1 MAVLHWSGLAGPPL
15 RLTIQAFHMDA
26 LVKDII
32 AVVLPTLTLILGVGF
47 VYWRENRKLFQE
59 KIFEFKL
66 NAYKEILEEV
76 GLFYEDIFSFLERL
90 QDYEKS
96 EDEWN
101 VDAKE
106 DFSSYYKKA
115 FALKRLYYKS
125 MVLLPEEQLN
135 ELNLLMSRCISHV
148 TMHSHI
154 GTDLPHDSYHNLYEK
169 INGFAEL
176 ARKDLSINL
185 LNASLNK
192 RLVLDFYPI
201 ELPKNPPGYVEGTD
215 YAEQ

>member
-1 MAVLHWSGLAGPPL
+1 MFTL
-15 RLTIQAFHMDA
+15 I
-26 LVKDII
+26 KDII

-47 VYWRENRKLFQE
+47 VYWRENKKLFQE

-66 NAYKEILEEV
+66 NAYKEILEET
-76 GLFYEDIFSFLERL
+76 GLFYDEIFAFLELL

-101 VDAKE
+101 IDAQEHFKN
-106 DFSSYYKKA
+106 YYKKA
-115 FALKRLYYKS
+115 FGLKRLYYKNIA
-125 MVLLPEEQLN
+125 LLPEEPLA
-135 ELNLLMSRCISHV
+135 ELNQLISRCISHV

-154 GTDLPHDSYHNLYEK
+154 KTDLPHDSYENLYEK
-169 INGFAEL
+169 IMDFAEL

-185 LNASLNK
+185 LNSSLNN

-201 ELPKNPPGYVEGTD
+201 NLPKQPPGYIEGTD
-215 YAEQ
+215 YTE